1 MKKILIAFVL
11 LATMG
16 ASAQTDWKK
25 TERLMED
32 GSVEKVY
39 SRAEAIFKKTTNS
52 SDLLTAAWYMARA
65 AAEYQ
70 EAGYDSAEA
79 RFRAIL
85 PRLEAPERAVCYV
98 ILGEPDSALV
108 DEEVLKRTSS
118 DRIRRFCEQT
128 ESKGINITPTVYDV
142 VVRQLIYGPG
152 SGSRSNDALALLQRL
167 VDFHRDDA
175 EELRLYLD
183 IELLNVM
190 ANMRAERFNEHLLQS
205 YINKYRGSKSLM
217 LTDLYYAMALYLKR
231 EMRYVEAVTYC
242 DSALALAPK
251 SRGGANCANI
261 KNELCAPSINIEG
274 GQASSVVYPGR
285 WSLNSLTYCN
295 LNRIFFFVYPLENDK
310 SIPFENLPQPVKQW
324 QLDVEDDG
332 SHKDR
337 SIYFEVPP
345 LEAGRY
351 LLVASPSAKVK
362 KEKYAYSEFFCTD
375 MKVSRHYFMFQLV
388 DFMSGKPIVGQR
400 MDFCEDDNGDHIIDS
415 AYSDADG
422 RAEYTGAPPTFMLK
436 IKRDGCLYK
445 CNVWNYR
452 STSEEREMKTHVQFL
467 NDRPIYHLG
476 DTVHVALLCYESDGV
491 DGRVVP
497 NLQGQCTLKNP
508 HSQAVDTFSFVS
520 DEHGLVSLT
529 FVIPADGMAGSWDLA
544 GYYFSWNGD
553 KKKIKIN
560 FWDDIRVEEYKPPK
574 FMVSLDDLPA
584 ADFKAPVFGEPYT
597 VRGIARAYSGASLA
611 GAQVRYRIE
620 RYNYR
625 ALHKG
630 MVASDTLE
638 VATDGTFDIT
648 FTPLPD
654 SNDDLSGKFGYDF
667 YVKVEVTDLNG
678 ETHEARVH
686 FQVGTQRY
694 SLFLSG
700 METNVSRLSSV
711 DYVLT
716 DASYRPVKGT
726 VTVSVQR
733 LAAAPPL
740 MRHPVSYYNKKEV
753 RATFSREQ
761 FAEHYPGFA
770 YPLDRYSYKDR
781 AVEWSYE
788 VRHEADGVSW
798 NQTVALPEGLKSGFY
813 RIVAT
818 VDDVS
823 DTVYTTLTLPDERHV
838 CSEHLVWFDLSDSVC
853 EVGDRL
859 VMRYGSAFDDV
870 NIFYTLI
877 GPDGVERDHRWLSAG
892 TSIKQLSIPVDTEL
906 LGGFRVRLVA
916 VKNGVNVEEGRDV
929 KVPFTHKKLNVDIA
943 TFRDK
948 LQPGQ
953 QEEWT
958 IKVAELQSDRVTK
971 SSNHSDTQL
980 LSHPATLIMTMFD
993 DALSSY
999 GFLAGQWRIYPWRG
1013 YIDDYWSFSWMRPWY
1028 QDDSYNAFNRREL
1041 LEGKD
1046 PDLQKLTIL
1055 RDFLLSMNRGRSQLY
1070 YSSNGGETTASSQG
1084 VLKGTVTDAKT
1095 RETLP
1100 FVNIVVKQDGKQ
1112 VAGGVT
1118 DFDGVYC
1125 IKPLKE
1131 GTYDI
1136 EVSYV
1141 GYNRFVRSGVRVKPT
1156 GFTVL
1161 DIQLVPG
1168 ATNLEEVV
1176 ICEEAAPVIEIG
1188 NAESAVRAN
1197 KAAIAEISDEKVVA
1211 VGGIG
1216 FDDGNT
1222 APVQS
1227 RTNLSPSAF
1236 FVAGLETDST
1246 GTATYRFRVPE
1257 LLTRW
1262 RVYGLAYSDDLKIGN
1277 LDTSLVTQKSL
1288 MVQPNIPRFLRQGDS
1303 VVLMA
1308 KVVNLSDSARKVRVL
1323 FTLNNPNIPNTPNNL
1338 ITKIYQVVNVPAQG
1352 SKQVTFPF
1360 NNLPRDL
1367 YVATYEITAQTCDEH
1382 GPQYSD
1388 GERGQIPVV
1397 SDRQAVTLS
1406 QPIYINGAGEKTFH
1420 FPLSTFH
1427 SPTATPHFL
1436 AAELVDNPVWLAVK
1450 SMPHL
1455 KETENPSNLYL
1466 ANRLYVN
1473 TLAKEILDNL
1483 GNLDILDNLEK
1494 LENLAD
1500 TTNTSLKINSD
1511 IRQTLL
1517 EATPWLRDAE
1527 GEVEQRQAIAN
1538 YFDSTRISNE
1548 LEKLNDQIA
1557 SRQNSNGGWSWMPDG
1572 ESSLW
1577 VTRQILQR
1585 LSILKQSDN
1594 QTIKQSLNYVDK
1606 EEQRHYEQ
1614 YIKPYIKKD
1623 FKWAP
1628 DNIDYLYTR
1637 SFYGKGTTEAYK
1649 FYYKNALKNYRS
1661 YTGLYT
1667 QAQLALI
1674 FHRHGDKK
1682 AARDIVR
1689 RLKEKSL
1696 QSDEMGL
1703 YWRDNRGGWWW
1714 YERPVETQAL
1724 LIQAFAEITPADT
1737 ATIALM
1743 QQWLLKQKQAN
1754 HWGNDRAT
1762 VEAIRALMIQNNLKT
1777 QSTPNTLNN
1786 QIAMKACGAEL
1797 TAPTEG
1803 LEGYRTQRWAGPAL
1817 DSIIA
1822 LNDSTI
1828 TLRKETSGIA
1838 WGAVY
1843 FQYTD
1848 DMDKI
1853 PASESGITLKRS
1865 YLYMNNQ
1872 EAPKVGDRVR
1882 VRIEITCDRT
1892 MEYLELIDSR
1902 PSCVEPVSTQS
1913 GWCWNQGL
1921 SYYVEVKNTATHCYI
1936 NRLEKGSYVVEYD
1949 VFVTNPGT
1957 FLAGPVTMQCLYAP
1971 EFRATAPASRFAT
1984 R

>member
-1 MKKILIAFVL
+1 MKRIIIALSL
-11 LATMG
+11 LSFHLSLFTL
-16 ASAQTDWKK
+16 SAQTDWKK
-25 TERLMED
+25 IDNLIVNKSYKTA
-32 GSVEKVY
+32 Y
-39 SRAEAIFKKTTNS
+39 TQAEVLFKKTTNS
-52 SDLLTAAWYMARA
+52 TDLLTAAWYMTRA

-70 EAGYDSAEA
+70 EDCYDSSIA
-79 RFRAIL
+79 RYRSIL
-85 PRLEAPERAVCYV
+85 SRLEAPERAVCYV

-152 SGSRSNDALALLQRL
+152 SSSRSNDALALLQRL

-295 LNRIFFFVYPLENDK
+295 LNRIFFFVYPLENEK

-345 LEAGRY
+345 LESGRY

-362 KEKYAYSEFFCTD
+362 KKKYAYSEFFCTD

-422 RAEYTGAPPTFMLK
+422 RAEYTCAPPTFMLK

-452 STSEEREMKTHVQFL
+452 STSEERKMKTHVQFL

-491 DGRVVP
+491 DGRVVS
-497 NLQGQCTLKNP
+497 NLQGHCTLKNP

-529 FVIPADGMAGSWDLA
+529 FVIPADGMAGSWYLT
-544 GYYFSWNGD
+544 GYYFSRNGD
-553 KKKIKIN
+553 KKKNN

-597 VRGIARAYSGASLA
+597 VRGIARAYSGASLV

-620 RYNYR
+620 RYSWRSVRN
-625 ALHKG
+625 G
-630 MVASDTLE
+630 MVDTDTLE

-654 SNDDLSGKFGYDF
+654 SSDDLSGKFGYDF
-667 YVKVEVTDLNG
+667 YVSVEVTDLNG

-694 SLFLSG
+694 SLFLSS

-740 MRHPVSYYNKKEV
+740 MRHPVSYFNKKEV

-788 VRHEADGVSW
+788 VSHEADGVSW

-877 GPDGVERDHRWLSAG
+877 GPDGVERDHRWLSAD
-892 TSIKQLSIPVDTEL
+892 TSIKQLSIPVDTAL

-993 DALSSY
+993 DALTSY

-1028 QDDSYNAFNRREL
+1028 QDDSYNDFNRKEL
-1041 LEGKD
+1041 LRGKD

-1055 RDFLLSMNRGRSQLY
+1055 HNFLLSMNRGRSQLY
-1070 YSSNGGETTASSQG
+1070 YSSNGGETTVASQG

-1095 RETLP
+1095 GESLP

-1125 IKPLKE
+1125 IKPLKK
-1131 GTYDI
+1131 GIYDI

-1161 DIQLVPG
+1161 NIRLAPG
-1168 ATNLEEVV
+1168 AANLEEVV
-1176 ICEEAAPVIEIG
+1176 IECDAVPMIEIG
-1188 NAESAVRAN
+1188 NAKSATRSN
-1197 KAAIAEISDEKVVA
+1197 KAVIAEKSDQSEEEVVA

-1246 GTATYRFRVPE
+1246 GTATYRFTVPE

-1262 RVYGLAYSDDLKIGN
+1262 KVKGFAYTDDLKSGT
-1277 LDTSLVTQKSL
+1277 LERTLVTQKPL
-1288 MVQPNIPRFLRQGDS
+1288 MVQPNIPRFLRHGDS
-1303 VVLMA
+1303 IVLMA
-1308 KVVNLSDSARKVRVL
+1308 KVMVVEPKDTMDVRVTFRL
-1323 FTLNNPNIPNTPNNL
+1323 TDAATGNLLTLQYQ
-1338 ITKIYQVVNVPAQG
+1338 KIKVKDAKQLTFDFRVP
-1352 SKQVTFPF
+1352 KDV
-1360 NNLPRDL
+1360 
-1367 YVATYEITAQTCDEH
+1367 YVATYEIVAEAE
-1382 GPQYSD
+1382 GMSD

-1406 QPIYINGAGEKTFH
+1406 QPIYINGVGEKDFTFH
-1420 FPLSTFH
+1420 LSPLTST
-1427 SPTATPHFL
+1427 AEPHFL
-1436 AAELVDNPVWLAVK
+1436 GAELVSNPIWLAIK
-1450 SMPHL
+1450 SMPYL
-1455 KETENPSNLYL
+1455 QETGNPSNLYL

-1473 TLAKEILDNL
+1473 NLAKEILVNL
-1483 GNLDILDNLEK
+1483 GNIEK

-1500 TTNTSLKINSD
+1500 MANTRLKINED
-1511 IRQTLL
+1511 VKQTLL

-1527 GEVEQRQAIAN
+1527 SEVEQRQAIAN
-1538 YFDSTRISNE
+1538 YFDSTRMAEE
-1548 LEKLNDQIA
+1548 LERIQTQLDA
-1557 SRQNSNGGWSWMPDG
+1557 RQNNDGGWSWMPDG

-1577 VTRQILQR
+1577 VTEQV
-1585 LSILKQSDN
+1585 LKRINLTTYQHINIEKALAYIDR
-1594 QTIKQSLNYVDK
+1594 
-1606 EEQRHYEQ
+1606 EEQRHYEK
-1614 YIKPYIKKD
+1614 YIKPYLKKGY
-1623 FKWAP
+1623 KWSP

-1637 SFYGKGTTEAYK
+1637 SHYGNGKTEAYK
-1649 FYYKNALKNYRS
+1649 FYYGNALRNYKS
-1661 YTGLYT
+1661 YNGLYT

-1674 FHRHGDKK
+1674 FQRHGDKK
-1682 AARDIVR
+1682 AALDIIR
-1689 RLKEKSL
+1689 ILKEKSL
-1696 QSDEMGL
+1696 ESDEMGM
-1703 YWRDNRGGWWW
+1703 YWRDNKSGWCW
-1714 YERPVETQAL
+1714 YERPIETQAL
-1724 LIQAFAEITPADT
+1724 LIQAFAEVTPQDT
-1737 ATIALM
+1737 TSIALM
-1743 QQWLLKQKQAN
+1743 QQWLLKQKQTN

-1762 VEAIRALMIQNNLKT
+1762 VEAIKALLVQNT
-1777 QSTPNTLNN
+1777 PSTPILQNN
-1786 QIAMKACGAEL
+1786 QITLKVCGTEL
-1797 TAPTEG
+1797 SAPSEG
-1803 LEGYRTQRWAGPAL
+1803 LEGYRSQRWQGPAL
-1817 DSIIA
+1817 DSIIS
-1822 LNDSTI
+1822 LNDSII
-1828 TLRKETSGIA
+1828 TLRKETPGIA

-1843 FQYTD
+1843 YQYTD

-1853 PASESGITLKRS
+1853 PSSESGITLKRS
-1865 YLYMNNQ
+1865 YFPEENW
-1872 EAPKVGDRVR
+1872 KVGDRVK
-1882 VRIEITCDRT
+1882 VHIEISCDRT
-1892 MEYLELIDSR
+1892 MEYLELIDGR
-1902 PSCVEPVSTQS
+1902 PSCVEPVSTRS
-1913 GWCWNQGL
+1913 GWNWNQGL
-1921 SYYVEVKNTATHCYI
+1921 RYYVEVKNTATHCYI
-1936 NRLEKGSYVVEYD
+1936 NRLEKGKYVVEYD

-1957 FLAGPVTMQCLYAP
+1957 FLAGPVTLQCMYAP
-1971 EFRATAPASRFAT
+1971 EFRATAPAERFVI

>member
-1 MKKILIAFVL
+1 MKRIIIALAL
-11 LATMG
+11 LACFPI
-16 ASAQTDWKK
+16 AAQTDWKK
-25 TERLMED
+25 IDNLIENKFYKTA
-32 GSVEKVY
+32 Y
-39 SRAEAIFKKTTNS
+39 TQAEAVFKKTKNS
-52 SDLLTAAWYMARA
+52 TDLLTAAWYMARA

-152 SGSRSNDALALLQRL
+152 SSSRSNDALALLQRL

-205 YINKYRGSKSLM
+205 YINKYRGSKSVM

-274 GQASSVVYPGR
+274 GQASCIVYPGR

-295 LNRIFFFVYPLENDK
+295 LNRIFFFVYPLEGDK
-310 SIPFENLPQPVKQW
+310 SVPFENLPQPVKQW

-362 KEKYAYSEFFCTD
+362 AGKYAYYEFFCTD
-375 MKVSRHYFMFQLV
+375 MMVARHNFMFQLV

-400 MDFCEDDNGDHIIDS
+400 MDFCVDDNNDDYIIDS

-422 RAEYTGAPPTFMLK
+422 RAEYTGAPKTIILK
-436 IKRDGCLYK
+436 INRDGCLYK
-445 CNVWNYR
+445 RDAWNYR
-452 STSEEREMKTHVQFL
+452 STSEERELKTHVQFL

-497 NLQGQCTLKNP
+497 NLQGHCTLKNP

-544 GYYFSWNGD
+544 GYYFSWNDD

-620 RYNYR
+620 RYSWRSVRN
-625 ALHKG
+625 G
-630 MVASDTLE
+630 MVATDTLE

-648 FTPLPD
+648 FIPLPD
-654 SNDDLSGKFGYDF
+654 SDDDLSGKFGYDF

-798 NQTVALPEGLKSGFY
+798 HQTIALPEGLKSGFY

-818 VDDVS
+818 VDDDS

-838 CSEHLVWFDLSDSVC
+838 CSEQLVWFDLSDSVC

-877 GPDGVERDHRWLSAG
+877 GPDGMERDHRWLSAG
-892 TSIKQLSIPVDTEL
+892 TSIKQLSIPVDTAL

-916 VKNGVNVEEGRDV
+916 VKNGVNAEEGGEV

-958 IKVAELQSDRVTK
+958 IKVTAP
-971 SSNHSDTQL
+971 DTSH
-980 LSHPATLIMTMFD
+980 LSPLTSHLVMTMFD
-993 DALSSY
+993 DALTSY
-999 GFLAGQWRIYPWRG
+999 GFLAGQWHVYPWRG

-1028 QDDSYNAFNRREL
+1028 RDDSYNAFNRRDL
-1041 LEGKD
+1041 LKGKD
-1046 PDLQKLTIL
+1046 PDLHKLTIL

-1070 YSSNGGETTASSQG
+1070 YSSNGGETTAASQG
-1084 VLKGTVTDAKT
+1084 VLKGTVTDAET

-1136 EVSYV
+1136 EVSFV

-1161 DIQLVPG
+1161 NLQLASC
-1168 ATNLEEVV
+1168 ATQLEEVV
-1176 ICEEAAPVIEIG
+1176 IECEEVPMIEIG
-1188 NAESAVRAN
+1188 TAQSATRSN
-1197 KAAIAEISDEKVVA
+1197 KAVIAEKSDQLEDEVVA

-1216 FDDGNT
+1216 FDDGNN

-1227 RTNLSPSAF
+1227 RTNLNPSAF

-1262 RVYGLAYSDDLKIGN
+1262 RVYGLAYTDDLRIGS

-1303 VVLMA
+1303 VVMMA
-1308 KVVNLSDSARKVRVL
+1308 KVVNLSDSARRVRVM
-1323 FTLNNPNIPNTPNNL
+1323 FTLNNQNAQNVQKGL
-1338 ITKIYQVVNVPAQG
+1338 ITKIYQVVNVPAHG

-1367 YVATYEITAQTCDEH
+1367 YVATYEITAQTCDDH
-1382 GPQYSD
+1382 GAQYSD

-1420 FPLSTFH
+1420 FSLSTFH
-1427 SPTATPHFL
+1427 SSTASPHFL

-1500 TTNTSLKINSD
+1500 TANTSLKINSD

-1594 QTIKQSLNYVDK
+1594 QTIKQSLDYVDK
-1606 EEQRHYEQ
+1606 EEQRCYEQ
-1614 YIKPYIKKD
+1614 YIKPYLKGD

-1649 FYYKNALKNYRS
+1649 FYYKNARKNYRS

-1724 LIQAFAEITPADT
+1724 LIQAFAEITPQDT
-1737 ATIALM
+1737 APIALM

-1762 VEAIRALMIQNNLKT
+1762 VEAIRALMIQNN
-1777 QSTPNTLNN
+1777 QIAPSNPNN

-1803 LEGYRTQRWAGPAL
+1803 LEGYRSQRWAGPAL

-1822 LNDSTI
+1822 LGDSTI
-1828 TLRKETSGIA
+1828 TLRKETPGIA

-1853 PASESGITLKRS
+1853 PASESGITLKRT
-1865 YLYMNNQ
+1865 YLYMNNL

-1882 VRIEITCDRT
+1882 IRIEITCDRT

-1921 SYYVEVKNTATHCYI
+1921 RYYVEVKNTATHCYI
-1936 NRLEKGSYVVEYD
+1936 NRLEKGSYIVEYD
-1949 VFVTNPGT
+1949 AFVTNPGT

-1971 EFRATAPASRFAT
+1971 EFRATAPAERFVI